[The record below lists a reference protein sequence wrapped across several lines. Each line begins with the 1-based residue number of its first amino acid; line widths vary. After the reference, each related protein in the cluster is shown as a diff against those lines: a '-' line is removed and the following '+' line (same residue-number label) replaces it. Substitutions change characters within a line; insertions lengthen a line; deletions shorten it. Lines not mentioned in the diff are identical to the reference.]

1 MTNAEWQER
10 EEAFHREMSELY
22 RDQVL
27 RAIQNRDA
35 YRDLANEGEAWKN
48 RTRISAK
55 LTPEH
60 YATLMAYCR
69 ENEYSVNTAL
79 RTILETYFAS
89 HHE

>member
-1 MTNAEWQER
+1 MTNAEWNER

-22 RDQVL
+22 RSQVL
-27 RAIQNRDA
+27 RAVQDRNA
-35 YRDLANEGEAWKN
+35 YPGGESWKN

-55 LTPEH
+55 LSPEH

-69 ENEYSVNTAL
+69 QYGYSVNTAL
-79 RTILETYFAS
+79 RTILETYFES